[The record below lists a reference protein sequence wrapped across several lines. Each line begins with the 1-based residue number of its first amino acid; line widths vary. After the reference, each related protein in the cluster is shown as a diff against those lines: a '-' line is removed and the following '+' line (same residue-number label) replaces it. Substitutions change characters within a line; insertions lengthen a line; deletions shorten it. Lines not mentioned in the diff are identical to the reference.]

1 MARRFSELTFTDSVR
16 DAQRRYGSREQN
28 QGFETSD
35 DHRDRITVRESQFI
49 AERDSFYL
57 ASHGTEADGR
67 PGWPYVQHR
76 GGPRGFLRVI
86 DEKTLG
92 FADFRGNRQY
102 LSAGNVFADARV
114 SLFLMDYANRRRLK
128 IWARA
133 RIVEAADDPA
143 LIASIE
149 TPGYSAQIE
158 RAVIFDVEAVD
169 WNCPQHIT
177 PRFTAEQ
184 VQPLLDEIEQLKA
197 KLAAFEGQPVVQH

>member
-35 DHRDRITVRESQFI
+35 DHRDRITAREAQFI
-49 AERDSFYL
+49 ADRDSFYF
-57 ASHGTEADGR
+57 ASHGTDADGR

-76 GGPRGFLRVI
+76 GGPKGFLRVI

-102 LSAGNVFADARV
+102 LSAGNVSADGRV

-133 RIVEAADDPA
+133 RIVEAADDPV
-143 LIASIE
+143 LIAALA
-149 TPGYSAQIE
+149 TPAYPAQIE
-158 RAVIFDVEAVD
+158 RALILDVEAVD

-177 PRFTAEQ
+177 PRFTPEQ

-197 KLAAFEGQPVVQH
+197 RLAVFETPPGSPH

>member
-35 DHRDRITVRESQFI
+35 DHRDRIAVREAQFI

-76 GGPRGFLRVI
+76 GGPKGFLRVI

-92 FADFRGNRQY
+92 FADFRGNVQY
-102 LSAGNVFADARV
+102 LSAGNIVADPRV
-114 SLFLMDYANRRRLK
+114 SLFLMDYAKRRRLK

-149 TPGYSAQIE
+149 TSGYPAQIE

-177 PRFTAEQ
+177 QRFTAEQ

-197 KLAAFEGQPVVQH
+197 KLAAFEGQPAVKH

>member
-35 DHRDRITVRESQFI
+35 DHRDRITAREAQFI
-49 AERDSFYL
+49 ADRDSFYF
-57 ASHGTEADGR
+57 ASHGTDADGR

-76 GGPRGFLRVI
+76 GGPKGFLRVI

-102 LSAGNVFADARV
+102 LSAGNVSADGRV
-114 SLFLMDYANRRRLK
+114 SLFLMDYANCRRLK

-133 RIVEAADDPA
+133 RIVEAADDPV
-143 LIASIE
+143 LIAALA
-149 TPGYSAQIE
+149 TPAYPAQIE
-158 RAVIFDVEAVD
+158 RALILDVEAVD

-177 PRFTAEQ
+177 PRFTPEQ

-197 KLAAFEGQPVVQH
+197 RLAVFETPPGSPH

>member
-35 DHRDRITVRESQFI
+35 DHRDRITVREAQFI

-67 PGWPYVQHR
+67 AGWPYVQHR
-76 GGPRGFLRVI
+76 GGPKGFLRVI

-92 FADFRGNRQY
+92 FADFRGNVQY
-102 LSAGNVFADARV
+102 LSAGNIVADPRV

-128 IWARA
+128 LWARA

-149 TPGYSAQIE
+149 TPGYPARIE

-184 VQPLLDEIEQLKA
+184 IQPLIDEIEQLKA